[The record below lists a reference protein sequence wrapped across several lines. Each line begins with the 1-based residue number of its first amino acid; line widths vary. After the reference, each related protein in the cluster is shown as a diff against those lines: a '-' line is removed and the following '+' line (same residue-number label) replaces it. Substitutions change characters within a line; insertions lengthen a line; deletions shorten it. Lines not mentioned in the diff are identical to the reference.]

1 MRNAFIC
8 KLRVLHKQDP
18 KGTARG
24 RELLVP
30 GRGRWEGRAQRKET
44 SPAMAVYLKHVYIY
58 MCIYICV
65 YIYINIYCLKIFQLS
80 PYNCTFSEKSIF

>member
-8 KLRVLHKQDP
+8 KLRVLHKRDP

-65 YIYINIYCLKIFQLS
+65 YIYLCEYIYVYIYQYILLKDFPALS
-80 PYNCTFSEKSIF
+80 L